1 MIGKLLIVSALFK
14 KPFVTSEVIFTTKGT
29 VDFSTSGD
37 LKKLQQISP
46 TLRNQN
52 FRKQMSQI
60 QKAGRNEY
68 LG

>member
-14 KPFVTSEVIFTTKGT
+14 KRFVTSKVIFTTKGT
-29 VDFSTSGD
+29 VDFQTSGV

-46 TLRNQN
+46 TLHNQN